1 MDQGQNKAK
10 EKAQMTK
17 LLSSAKFFAVWLDHI
32 LLQNN
37 LVLCLYNILRVYY
50 VYFLID
56 SGLDTVGDTWQ
67 ILSTHRSLTEDYQ
80 WYDMYTAF
88 MLLLFMILEHE
99 IFRIVC
105 IA

>member
-56 SGLDTVGDTWQ
+56 SELDTVGDTWQ
-67 ILSTHRSLTEDYQ
+67 ILSTTE
-80 WYDMYTAF
+80 
-88 MLLLFMILEHE
+88 
-99 IFRIVC
+99 V
-105 IA
+105 